1 MLIGVCGKARSGK
14 DEFTNIL
21 RIEYKYIQYF
31 FAKPV
36 KDACKVIFD
45 LTDEQLYGDLKEVI
59 DERWNITPREML
71 QTFGTEIMQY
81 EFGNKLPAFK
91 DKIYRSFWVEK
102 FKNWYNANKDM
113 NIVISDV
120 RFEHEL
126 KALRELNAVIVKV
139 DASKRIVSTDSHVSE
154 NELNDIEPD
163 YIIDNNESLDD
174 LHANVSIVMN
184 KIR

>member
-1 MLIGVCGKARSGK
+1 MLLGVCGKARHGK
-14 DEFTNIL
+14 DCLTDIL
-21 RIEYKYIQYF
+21 KSKYNYSQYF

-45 LTDEQLYGDLKEVI
+45 LSDEQLYGDLKETV
-59 DERWNITPREML
+59 DERWGISPREML

-102 FKNWYNANKDM
+102 FKNWYKQNSSQ

-120 RFEHEL
+120 RFQHEL
-126 KALRELNAVIVKV
+126 DALRELNATIIKV
-139 DASKRIVSTDSHVSE
+139 DASKRIKSTDNHLSE
-154 NELNDIEPD
+154 NELNDVEPD
-163 YIIDNNESLDD
+163 FIVYNNGTLSDFEHVVIELMDQIS
-174 LHANVSIVMN
+174 
-184 KIR
+184 